1 VRYQLKRLKY
11 ETYVFTA
18 QLGSAV
24 FAQLGEIFTNEF
36 NYTTAGRIEASQHA
50 EQGAF
55 SRAGCTH
62 NRNAFSGADAK

>member
-1 VRYQLKRLKY
+1 
-11 ETYVFTA
+11 
-18 QLGSAV
+18 LGSAV